1 MRRLSFPAVIMVA
14 GTIVVTGCGS
24 GKNVQNPRSQL
35 DFGVKA
41 ARIGLW
47 REARFRFEKA
57 VALDPASAEALN
69 NLAVAYE
76 GTGEFEK
83 AKQIYLRA
91 LQLDRSNQFIQKN
104 YSRFNEFYSR
114 SERRQAP
121 AAKPAAPTGKAPASG
136 TAVSPTPMPAATP
149 GATPSPA
156 PSPASSPTPPATP
169 SPTALPSPSPQGRT

>member
-91 LQLDRSNQFIQKN
+91 LNR
-104 YSRFNEFYSR
+104 E
-114 SERRQAP
+114 
-121 AAKPAAPTGKAPASG
+121 PTGDEAGIAQRLLGPDAQVENIQDLLWSIM
-136 TAVSPTPMPAATP
+136 V
-149 GATPSPA
+149 
-156 PSPASSPTPPATP
+156 
-169 SPTALPSPSPQGRT
+169 LPEFQVIY